1 MRTKL
6 RCSFCNKTEDDVKK
20 LVAGPHVY
28 ICDGCVKI
36 ATDIME
42 HDVPASPRRESLIRR
57 LLRHFSA
64 SERLMST

>member
-6 RCSFCNKTEDDVKK
+6 RCSFCNKSEDDVEK

-42 HDVPASPRRESLIRR
+42 RDYPVSPRKESFIKRFFR
-57 LLRHFSA
+57 NFFTRTA
-64 SERLMST
+64 APAR

>member
-6 RCSFCNKTEDDVKK
+6 RCSFCNKSEDDVKK

-42 HDVPASPRRESLIRR
+42 HDYPATPRRESFIKRPFRGLFAR
-57 LLRHFSA
+57 A
-64 SERLMST
+64 TAAAQ